1 MGLVLRGAWTGAR
14 RLSRTEASPSPSVL
28 THAWLLLL
36 GVLSL
41 FARPLCSAHCFLQL
55 RSVPSQSCLPHV
67 LLAQLPVHRLACV
80 LKTQREACVPPPIF
94 SGHVTGPWQPHLG
107 SEPPHPRPG
116 SVRRGQG
123 PARVTVVTCFSGPPG
138 TAVSRRGEPH
148 MYPTG

>member
-80 LKTQREACVPPPIF
+80 LKTRREACVPPPIF

-107 SEPPHPRPG
+107 SEPPPPPPRFSQEGSGSSQSDSSDLLFRAPG
-116 SVRRGQG
+116 HSSVQEG
-123 PARVTVVTCFSGPPG
+123 
-138 TAVSRRGEPH
+138 
-148 MYPTG
+148 

>member
-41 FARPLCSAHCFLQL
+41 SLPARCFLQL
-55 RSVPSQSCLPHV
+55 QSVPSQSCLPHV

-138 TAVSRRGEPH
+138 HSSVQEG
-148 MYPTG
+148 